1 MTVSIEVLA
10 EAHLRSPALQ
20 FLLEGIPPPFLLGL
34 EACGGLARAVLCN
47 GETVGFLSVTPERE
61 AMIAIHPDYQG
72 QGIAT
77 AALALARD
85 VAVNEKAMTWVSAM
99 AMAGRPSSGLL
110 AKFGAVEVDRS
121 GEVILYS
128 IVLANV

>member
-1 MTVSIEVLA
+1 
-10 EAHLRSPALQ
+10 
-20 FLLEGIPPPFLLGL
+20 
-34 EACGGLARAVLCN
+34 
-47 GETVGFLSVTPERE
+47 
-61 AMIAIHPDYQG
+61 MIAIHPDHQRK
-72 QGIAT
+72 GIAT

-85 VAVNEKAMTWVSAM
+85 VAVNEKAMTRVSAM
-99 AMAGRPSSGLL
+99 AKAGRPSSDLL

>member
-47 GETVGFLSVTPERE
+47 GETVRFLSLTPERE

-121 GEVILYS
+121 GEVILYR
-128 IVLANV
+128 IVLADV